1 MIKGGEFSPV
11 INSQNKLAALFA
23 LVLAE
28 YKMNPQNCGLIYF
41 SKENS
46 DFIKVFKGDSQ
57 YEMLKINIPSSYEE
71 IYEIISSRSALT
83 NNFKAKFPLKTGKI
97 DRPANFYSLFCI
109 IAEILGFKDELLD
122 LGADFSGARGV
133 RIDYKMQSK
142 DEFDTISLIASA
154 MSFRL
159 AGADERNIS
168 FGMIE
173 SLVSFIDSYTDLLKN
188 ELECEDF
195 VLLGSLFSSKP
206 LGELAL
212 KHTNAKLSEIYPLE
226 LP

>member
-1 MIKGGEFSPV
+1 
-11 INSQNKLAALFA
+11 
-23 LVLAE
+23 
-28 YKMNPQNCGLIYF
+28 
-41 SKENS
+41 
-46 DFIKVFKGDSQ
+46 
-57 YEMLKINIPSSYEE
+57 
-71 IYEIISSRSALT
+71 
-83 NNFKAKFPLKTGKI
+83 
-97 DRPANFYSLFCI
+97 
-109 IAEILGFKDELLD
+109 
-122 LGADFSGARGV
+122 
-133 RIDYKMQSK
+133 MQSK
-142 DEFDTISLIASA
+142 NEFDTISLIASA